1 MLYLQ
6 YFRIRIVNFSKL
18 FRTRTNGE
26 YDEGASY
33 DAEKIITII
42 LVPVQKTV
50 DYIPRRTFQN
60 DIEQFSKKE
69 CVFPFTIKIRNHFD
83 RCPIRGSIS
92 VVFCYVYVSK
102 MEGDIVVLIKPLFI
116 KDVQLSNQV
125 NYIVLRD

>member
-6 YFRIRIVNFSKL
+6 YFRIRIVNFPEL

-50 DYIPRRTFQN
+50 DYIPRRTF
-60 DIEQFSKKE
+60 SK
-69 CVFPFTIKIRNHFD
+69 RH
-83 RCPIRGSIS
+83 
-92 VVFCYVYVSK
+92 
-102 MEGDIVVLIKPLFI
+102 
-116 KDVQLSNQV
+116 
-125 NYIVLRD
+125 